1 MLILIAFRFDYKKA
15 VNHSERVRLF
25 RLASSCSA
33 FRSRYFMWE
42 SGSRVER
49 EFWNTTNAR
58 WKSRRICR
66 VCDCDRTFSGQI
78 SRLNLFFFFSL
89 SWHEINLT
97 EPCQNVPKM
106 YQMHKNMPNPRL
118 YGWKIIPTFSC
129 VTFFSFPFSLSHSLG
144 FSSGTFYFQLI
155 WARTSNTA

>member
-49 EFWNTTNAR
+49 EFWNRTNAR

-66 VCDCDRTFSGQI
+66 VCDCGRTFSGQI
-78 SRLNLFFFFSL
+78 SKLNLFFFFLFMTRNKSYWALSKCTKNVPNAQKYAKSQIVWMEKNSYILLRDFLPFPFLPLSL
-89 SWHEINLT
+89 SGI
-97 EPCQNVPKM
+97 Q
-106 YQMHKNMPNPRL
+106 
-118 YGWKIIPTFSC
+118 
-129 VTFFSFPFSLSHSLG
+129 
-144 FSSGTFYFQLI
+144 
-155 WARTSNTA
+155 